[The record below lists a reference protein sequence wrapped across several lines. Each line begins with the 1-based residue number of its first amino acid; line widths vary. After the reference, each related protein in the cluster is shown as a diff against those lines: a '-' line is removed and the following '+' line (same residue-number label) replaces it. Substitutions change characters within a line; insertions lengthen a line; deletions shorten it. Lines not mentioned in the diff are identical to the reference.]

1 MENNCYFCTLDDYNE
16 INKIHLSQHY
26 IHGVEKTPAYY
37 ARYPTV
43 VRSILTGLKKDYKII
58 GYKHNGSEHM
68 TGYGVVWIPTSTKLP
83 FTAFLMGENMYNRDK
98 DNPDNQLDSGM
109 MGGLAI
115 AENLAKI
122 GEERDILQFFMA
134 LPLKTHLSLMRF
146 SKFFK
151 KKNKH
156 LLGRYNFLLF
166 SVVGEDGV
174 FKNSIEELLLKN
186 PVMPRL
192 QNMAIVEVSMIEKYR
207 LEHFADRIGFKNT
220 DLSKFVMND

>member
-1 MENNCYFCTLDDYNE
+1 
-16 INKIHLSQHY
+16 
-26 IHGVEKTPAYY
+26 
-37 ARYPTV
+37 
-43 VRSILTGLKKDYKII
+43 
-58 GYKHNGSEHM
+58 
-68 TGYGVVWIPTSTKLP
+68 
-83 FTAFLMGENMYNRDK
+83 MYNRDK
-98 DNPDNQLDSGM
+98 ENPDKQLDSGM
-109 MGGLAI
+109 MAGLSI
-115 AENLAKI
+115 AENLARI

-134 LPLKTHLSLMRF
+134 LPLTTHLSLMRF

-166 SVVGEDGV
+166 SVLGEDGV

-192 QNMAIVEVSMIEKYR
+192 QNMAIVEVSMMEKYR
-207 LEHFADRIGFKNT
+207 LEHFASRINFKNT

>member
-1 MENNCYFCTLDDYNE
+1 MENNCHVCTLEDFDA

-26 IHGVEKTPAYY
+26 IHGMEKTPAYY

-43 VRSILTGLKKDYKII
+43 IRSILTGLKKDYKVI
-58 GYKHNGSEHM
+58 GYKHNDSKHM
-68 TGYGVVWIPTSTKLP
+68 TGYGIVWIPTSNKMP
-83 FTAFLMGENMYNRDK
+83 YTAFIMGENMYNRDK
-98 DNPDNQLDSGM
+98 NDPDNQLDSGM

-134 LPLKTHLSLMRF
+134 LPLKSHLALMRF

-151 KKNKH
+151 KRNKH

-166 SVVGEDGV
+166 SVVGEDGE

-186 PVMPRL
+186 PVMPRM
-192 QNMAIVEVSMIEKYR
+192 QNIAIVEVSMMEKYR
-207 LEHFADRIGFKNT
+207 LEHYADRIGLKNA
-220 DLSKFVMND
+220 DMSKFVMND

>member
-1 MENNCYFCTLDDYNE
+1 
-16 INKIHLSQHY
+16 
-26 IHGVEKTPAYY
+26 
-37 ARYPTV
+37 
-43 VRSILTGLKKDYKII
+43 
-58 GYKHNGSEHM
+58 M
-68 TGYGVVWIPTSTKLP
+68 TGYGVVWIPTSNKLP
-83 FTAFLMGENMYNRDK
+83 FTALVMGENMYNRDN

-115 AENLAKI
+115 AENLARI

-151 KKNKH
+151 KRNKH

-166 SVVGEDGV
+166 SIVGEDGV

-192 QNMAIVEVSMIEKYR
+192 QNMAIVEVSMMEQFR
-207 LEHFADRIGFKNT
+207 LEHYADRIGFKNT
-220 DLSKFVMND
+220 DLSKFVMNE